1 MLDKA
6 RIAAK
11 WDDEHGDHVYTL
23 LVNGRFQGEFYSEQ
37 AALEVAFRIYGV
49 ELEIVYD

>member
-1 MLDKA
+1 MLDKV

-23 LVNGRFQGEFYSEQ
+23 LFNGRFQGEFYSERS
-37 AALEVAFRIYGV
+37 ALEVAFRIYGAD
-49 ELEIVYD
+49 LEIVYD